1 LDREIREGGVMSEA
15 IEQEPQVQRWTEQRW
30 LLDNVIR
37 SVGIDWD
44 QPRSFYLNAACG
56 IEASADFAT
65 IRERVKKYDDIE
77 AAFVAAAR
85 RREARAREAEDDESP
100 VTARSNYFAA
110 AIHWGTAQWSR
121 HSNDAANVAYNAR
134 KRDCYLKYAAL
145 ADHRI
150 EAVSIPFRGKSL
162 PGWFHLP
169 PNYQAGRIPVVI
181 SFPGMDT
188 YKEVFVALNGDR
200 WLSRGI
206 AVLALD
212 GPGQAECRVLGLTVS
227 MENWTQVGKAAVEW
241 LLARPEIDPAR
252 IGAFGNS
259 FGSFFVTIVTA
270 NEPRICACVANSN
283 NLEPGGHSIFQESSP
298 SYKKRFMYMAGFTDE
313 AKFDAFRK
321 TLTWEGQ
328 VENIRVPYLVVAGEW
343 DELSPIIHT
352 ERMLARMTAPRRFV
366 VYQDARHAIGACAS
380 VNNGPHPPTLVADWM
395 AARFAGKPMASERW
409 YVDNGGGVT
418 RTPL

>member
-1 LDREIREGGVMSEA
+1 MTQTHEREPKVR
-15 IEQEPQVQRWTEQRW
+15 RWTEQRW
-30 LLDNVIR
+30 VLDNVVR

-56 IEASADFAT
+56 MEASADFAA
-65 IRERVKKYDDIE
+65 IRERVKKFDDIE
-77 AAFVAAAR
+77 PMFAATAR
-85 RREARAREAEDDESP
+85 RREARARSAEADGAP
-100 VTARSNYFAA
+100 VTARDNYFMA
-110 AIHWGTAQWSR
+110 AIHYGSAQWSR
-121 HSNDAANVAYNAR
+121 HDNDTPNLAYNAS
-134 KRDCYLKYAAL
+134 KRECYSNYARL

-150 EAVSIPFRGKSL
+150 EPVFIPFKGKSL

-169 PNYQAGRIPVVI
+169 ANYSGGRIPVVI

-227 MENWTQVGKAAVEW
+227 MENWTAVGKAVVDWLVE
-241 LLARPEIDPAR
+241 RPEIDPSR

-283 NLEPGGHSIFQESSP
+283 NLEPGCHSIFEEASP
-298 SYKKRFMYMAGFTDE
+298 SYKSRFMYMAGFPDE
-313 AKFDAFRK
+313 AEFDRFRP

-328 VENIRVPYLVVAGEW
+328 VEKIRVPYLVVAGEW
-343 DELSPIIHT
+343 DELSPLVHT
-352 ERMLARMTAPRRFV
+352 EKMLSRMTAPRQFV
-366 VYQDARHAIGACAS
+366 VYQDARHAIGACPS
-380 VNNGPHPPTLVADWM
+380 VNLGPHPPTLVADWM
-395 AARFAGKPMASERW
+395 AARFAGRPMASERW
-409 YVDNGGGVT
+409 YVENSGAVM

>member
-1 LDREIREGGVMSEA
+1 MVETHEG
-15 IEQEPQVQRWTEQRW
+15 EPKVRRWTDQRWV
-30 LLDNVIR
+30 LDNVVR

-56 IEASADFAT
+56 MEASADFAA
-65 IRERVKKYDDIE
+65 IRERVKKFDDIE
-77 AAFVAAAR
+77 PIFAATAR
-85 RREARAREAEDDESP
+85 RREAKARAAEADGSP
-100 VTARSNYFAA
+100 VTARDNYFMA
-110 AIHWGTAQWSR
+110 AIHWGSAQWSR
-121 HSNDAANVAYNAR
+121 HENDAENLAYNAS
-134 KRDCYLKYAAL
+134 KRECYTNYARL

-150 EAVSIPFRGKSL
+150 EPVFIPFKGKSL

-169 PNYQAGRIPVVI
+169 ANYSGGRIPVVI

-227 MENWTQVGKAAVEW
+227 MENWTAVGKAVVDW
-241 LLARPEIDPAR
+241 LVARPEIDPSR

-283 NLEPGGHSIFQESSP
+283 NLEPGCHSIFEEASP

-313 AKFDAFRK
+313 AEFDRFRP

-328 VENIRVPYLVVAGEW
+328 VEKIRVPYLVVAGEW
-343 DELSPIIHT
+343 DELSPLVHT
-352 ERMLARMTAPRRFV
+352 ERMLARMSAPRQFV
-366 VYQDARHAIGACAS
+366 VYQDARHAIGACPS
-380 VNNGPHPPTLVADWM
+380 VNFGPHPPTLVADWM
-395 AARFAGKPMASERW
+395 AARLAGRPMASERW
-409 YVDNGGGVT
+409 YVENSGAVT